1 MIHLTFEKNK
11 LWNCVYN
18 QYKGIWSVLNESS
31 INSWTPYF
39 VSLPDRCVCVKA
51 YKLHRAC
58 MLGPW
63 LLYKV
68 IACGSKDFL
77 YLSLWQQCRSSLWG
91 KVICH
96 LSAVWWRGCWSL
108 SMMDKSLFSLLLT
121 TTFSKD
127 CSLRPG
133 TEPAFLM
140 ILSRLLVALVSQ
152 NTTAKKTS
160 VV

>member
-1 MIHLTFEKNK
+1 MRNLTVKRNK

-31 INSWTPYF
+31 TNCWTPYLISYLIIYSTF
-39 VSLPDRCVCVKA
+39 FELPDRCTCVKA

-58 MLGPW
+58 MLWPW

-77 YLSLWQQCRSSLWG
+77 YLSIWQQCWRSLQG

-108 SMMDKSLFSLLLT
+108 SMLDKSFFSLLLT

-133 TEPAFLM
+133 TELWFY
-140 ILSRLLVALVSQ
+140 Q
-152 NTTAKKTS
+152 DF
-160 VV
+160 